1 MYTVQLA
8 VGKAPYG
15 PTLSDLLVQTESC
28 CVAKVDKPDPRQP
41 GVLVVNEE
49 TLDCLPMP
57 LDRPERVVLITPNEP
72 RRLER
77 AWQAGIRSV
86 VFDSDPPRTMAL
98 AVMAAALRVRTP
110 SAAGSPASI
119 APSSRRAER
128 NRVIAGRF
136 P

>member
-8 VGKAPYG
+8 VGKARYG
-15 PTLSDLLVQTESC
+15 PMLSDLLAHTESC
-28 CVAKVDKPDPRQP
+28 RVAKVDKPDPRQP

-110 SAAGSPASI
+110 NAAESPASST
-119 APSSRRAER
+119 PSSGRAEG
-128 NRVIAGRF
+128 NRVKAG
-136 P
+136 